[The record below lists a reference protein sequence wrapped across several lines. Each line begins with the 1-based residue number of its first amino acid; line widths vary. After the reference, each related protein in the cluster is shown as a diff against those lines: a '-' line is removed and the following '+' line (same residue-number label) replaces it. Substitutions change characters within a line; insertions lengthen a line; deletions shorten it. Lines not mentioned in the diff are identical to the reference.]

1 MPTSS
6 REDFVNGLLT
16 AFVGLARKYPDAKL
30 VFSGGA
36 ASLTHPEL
44 KETLVARQLFSDLGL
59 DTSRVIFEDRAR
71 KTSENA
77 ILTYALVQP
86 KPDQTWLL
94 ITSAIHMPRSVGV
107 FRRAGWRIL
116 PYQPVDEVGTGHKR
130 PGLIL

>member
-77 ILTYALVQP
+77 ILTYALGSTQAGPNLAVDYLGHSYAAIGRRFP
-86 KPDQTWLL
+86 SGRLAYL
-94 ITSAIHMPRSVGV
+94 ALSAR
-107 FRRAGWRIL
+107 
-116 PYQPVDEVGTGHKR
+116 
-130 PGLIL
+130 